1 MEIHT
6 MLSESLDAGHIALPV
21 STSAAST
28 RVAAFRRMAHMMWE
42 WRSRAGS
49 RRALSMLSDHALRD
63 IGLTRADVDR
73 EVMKPFWR
81 G

>member
-1 MEIHT
+1 
-6 MLSESLDAGHIALPV
+6 
-21 STSAAST
+21 
-28 RVAAFRRMAHMMWE
+28 VAAFLLVARRMAHMVWV
-42 WRSRAGS
+42 WHSRAES
-49 RRALSMLSDHALRD
+49 RRALSMLSDHVLRD